1 MRPDFAQ
8 FEGQIE
14 GQIAWS
20 QTGANYMY
28 TKLSELKSNLTDGRF
43 YVAPNLHL
51 LVRKTS
57 RIWIFRYNDPISKT
71 RKDKSLGSIDRVTP
85 SEAKRTATVLRAEV
99 LQRQIK
105 ANAIKLFNQE
115 DQQAINLDKQ
125 INCADT
131 KSPTYKD
138 AIVSFMEIKSAD
150 LGEKKQLSWVNGLNT
165 FLPKFG
171 KKRLS
176 TITTDMIVTELK
188 KTWTKTTVGTKAKLD
203 MLSRLFSWAIANGYH
218 PGPNPAAW
226 KENIEFKLP
235 NPSKIHKVKN
245 HPSLP
250 YSQAPFFYAEL
261 SQLDTL
267 GAKALQLLVLTGQR
281 SGQIRTAK
289 WSDIDLKNRTWSF
302 QAENMKMSIP
312 HVIPICDRLID
323 VLDTIDKTDSDY
335 LFSTK
340 GKALADV
347 SVSKV
352 IKDMNKKRVNS
363 GRHEWVDPA
372 DNRPVNPHG
381 FRTTLRVWGA
391 DKQHPKDAMEFQIAH
406 KLKDKVEAAYNRS
419 NLLEV
424 RRGIMQ
430 QWSNHCLQNS

>member
-1 MRPDFAQ
+1 MSKP
-8 FEGQIE
+8 G
-14 GQIAWS
+14 
-20 QTGANYMY
+20 NYSVGNNLY
-28 TKLSELKSNLTDGRF
+28 VHIKSN
-43 YVAPNLHL
+43 
-51 LVRKTS
+51 
-57 RIWIFRYNDPISKT
+57 T
-71 RKDKSLGSIDRVTP
+71 RKYWYFRFQNNGERKYLYLGSLSQLNSDQAKLAANEIHLDLGRKREQNRLATFAAILGAAIPTP
-85 SEAKRTATVLRAEV
+85 QSDSTCLRDD
-99 LQRQIK
+99 I
-105 ANAIKLFNQE
+105 
-115 DQQAINLDKQ
+115 
-125 INCADT
+125 
-131 KSPTYKD
+131 SPLYKD

-150 LGEKKQLSWVNGLNT
+150 LGEKKQLSWVNGLNL
-165 FLPKFG
+165 FIPKFG
-171 KKRLS
+171 NKRMSL
-176 TITTDMIVTELK
+176 ITTDMIVTELK

-261 SQLDTL
+261 SQLNTL

-289 WSDIDLKNRTWSF
+289 WSDIDLKKRTWSF

-312 HVIPICDRLID
+312 HVIPICERLIA
-323 VLDTIDKTDSDY
+323 VLNAIPKTDSDY

-347 SVSKV
+347 SISKV
-352 IKDMNKKRVNS
+352 IKDLNKRRVKS
-363 GRHEWVDPA
+363 DRPEWVDPT

-391 DKQHPKDAMEFQIAH
+391 DEQHPKDAMEFQIAH

-424 RRGIMQ
+424 RRGIMD
-430 QWSNHCLQNS
+430 QWTRFVIA

>member
-1 MRPDFAQ
+1 MAYSISTIQRSSKP
-8 FEGQIE
+8 GHYPV
-14 GQIAWS
+14 GNNLYVHVKN
-20 QTGANYMY
+20 QTQKYWY
-28 TKLSELKSNLTDGRF
+28 FRFKDSGRQR
-43 YVAPNLHL
+43 VLHL
-51 LVRKTS
+51 GSLKKVSKEKAKSIANKIHVELDEKREQLKLVSSAKL
-57 RIWIFRYNDPISKT
+57 
-71 RKDKSLGSIDRVTP
+71 LGIV
-85 SEAKRTATVLRAEV
+85 SETKYQQTQVLPDDA
-99 LQRQIK
+99 
-105 ANAIKLFNQE
+105 
-115 DQQAINLDKQ
+115 
-125 INCADT
+125 
-131 KSPTYKD
+131 SPLYKD

-171 KKRLS
+171 KKRMS
-176 TITTDMIVTELK
+176 SITTDIIVTELK

-203 MLSRLFSWAIANGYH
+203 MLSRLFSWAIANGHH

-261 SQLDTL
+261 SQLGTL
-267 GAKALQLLVLTGQR
+267 GSKALQLLVLTGQR

-289 WSDIDLKNRTWSF
+289 WSDIDIKKRTWSF
-302 QAENMKMSIP
+302 KAENMKMSIP
-312 HVIPICDRLID
+312 HVIPICDRLMD
-323 VLDTIDKTDSDY
+323 VLNTIDKTDSDY

-352 IKDMNKKRVNS
+352 IKDINKKRVNS

-424 RRGIMQ
+424 RRDIME
-430 QWSNHCLQNS
+430 QWSAHCLQSS

>member
-1 MRPDFAQ
+1 MYSVGELRKKTKPGRYA
-8 FEGQIE
+8 
-14 GQIAWS
+14 IA
-20 QTGANYMY
+20 
-28 TKLSELKSNLTDGRF
+28 E
-43 YVAPNLHL
+43 NLHMHI
-51 LVRKTS
+51 RKNG
-57 RIWIFRYNDPISKT
+57 RNWVYRYSDPVT
-71 RKDKSLGSIDRVTP
+71 GRRRDKSLGPVSKITSD
-85 SEAKRTATVLRAEV
+85 EAKRQARLIGTEIDQLRFKALV
-99 LQRQIK
+99 SSVTGQI
-105 ANAIKLFNQE
+105 
-115 DQQAINLDKQ
+115 
-125 INCADT
+125 DT
-131 KSPTYKD
+131 KIETTIIKPDDTSPLYKD
-138 AIVSFMEIKSAD
+138 AIVSFMDIKSAD

-171 KKRLS
+171 KKRMSL
-176 TITTDMIVTELK
+176 ITTDMIVAELK

-261 SQLDTL
+261 SQLNTL
-267 GAKALQLLVLTGQR
+267 GSKALQLLVLTGQR
-281 SGQIRTAK
+281 SGQIRKAK

-323 VLDTIDKTDSDY
+323 VLNTIDKTDSDY

-352 IKDMNKKRVNS
+352 IKDMNKKRLKS
-363 GRHEWVDPA
+363 GRHEWVDPT
-372 DNRPVNPHG
+372 DNRPINPHG

-424 RRGIMQ
+424 RRDIME